1 MHSFLWIFA
10 PEPKY
15 FYNIYSIN
23 EVKQFFEENGYKRFE
38 YTPFEINIDLNKP
51 MDGGM
56 GTYTETL
63 EDGRKLQF
71 GGPILIPEYFICA
84 IKNGS
89 VAKNPKIEAKF

>member
-1 MHSFLWIFA
+1 
-10 PEPKY
+10 
-15 FYNIYSIN
+15 
-23 EVKQFFEENGYKRFE
+23 
-38 YTPFEINIDLNKP
+38 
-51 MDGGM
+51 M